1 MTIRARFNSRCT
13 RCNGFVNIGDN
24 VEWTRGVRG
33 VYHTICPAQPVQP
46 AAREYQPRENHQPLP
61 DVPAGRYAIEV
72 EGVLKFYHVDKPTDG
87 RWTGYTFVSVRASD
101 TKYPVRGMDQKRA
114 VLNAIIA
121 AGVQQATE
129 RFGRE
134 LGICGIC
141 GRSLTDDESRARGI
155 GPICAAL
162 RGYVAA
168 PIINNQSVNPAEYHD
183 IEE

>member
-33 VYHTICPAQPVQP
+33 VYHTVCPAQPVQP
-46 AAREYQPRENHQPLP
+46 VRPQPMNNQPLP

-72 EGVLKFYHVDKPTDG
+72 DGVLKFYHVDKPTEG
-87 RWTGYTFVSVRASD
+87 RWVGYTFVSVRASD

-121 AGVQQATE
+121 AGVQEATE

-168 PIINNQSVNPAEYHD
+168 PNPAFVNRPAVNPAEYHD